1 MQVLNTAPDPLSP
14 QVRHGL
20 EPEFIGRIPVRV
32 ACQRLREADLFRVRA
47 CMQVLTTA
55 RRVPTAARGRSV
67 SGAHRRAREC
77 QHASAHYG
85 APLSH
90 RCSPTRTTRWR
101 RRSCEISKG
110 ARQISSAPDRMA
122 SDRAIGWRLITIVIA
137 YYGRYEIELVL
148 RPCALR
154 EVARRAAAEQA
165 SATDCH

>member
-1 MQVLNTAPDPLSP
+1 MQVLTTTPLSP

-55 RRVPTAARGRSV
+55 RPCQRLREADLFRVLTDAHVSANMQVLTTAP
-67 SGAHRRAREC
+67 
-77 QHASAHYG
+77 
-85 APLSH
+85 APPSPH

-110 ARQISSAPDRMA
+110 ARQISSAPD
-122 SDRAIGWRLITIVIA
+122 
-137 YYGRYEIELVL
+137 
-148 RPCALR
+148 
-154 EVARRAAAEQA
+154 
-165 SATDCH
+165 

>member
-32 ACQRLREADLFRVRA
+32 ACQRLREADLFRVLTDA
-47 CMQVLTTA
+47 HASANMPVLTTA
-55 RRVPTAARGRSV
+55 
-67 SGAHRRAREC
+67 
-77 QHASAHYG
+77 
-85 APLSH
+85 PLPSSH